1 MGFRGTCR
9 IAVSGQPGLSFFS
22 RCIMGWVTHLV
33 PDLATTRR
41 VLLGTAAVAM
51 WYVWQERAIDAGAV
65 ATMQPVA
72 PRPATGPS
80 APQHISH
87 PQGWPWG
94 SQQGEDRIVFD
105 EFFHD
110 AAKGSVVNGVFVEIG
125 ALDWVLFSNTIAFE
139 QRLGWH
145 GVLIEGC
152 PGHWAQL
159 DRNRK
164 SAFTKTVHMA
174 VCDAPNGTVQYT
186 SQCSAGSGVPGDTG
200 DKVTKGGRTGATVPV
215 PCAGMGAM
223 LKQHGIDH
231 IDFFSIDVEGYEL
244 KLLQTMDWDIPV
256 DVMVVEIEHQPY
268 EVIRAIRKLLAD
280 HGYVSRGLCCGA
292 YADEI
297 FQNLHYPHDR
307 FPRKYVAP
315 AGYRPFDA
323 SRGQFR
329 LKPCSS
335 VPPAMK
341 QRLDHREKTEQTGQ
355 GYATYVNE
363 IATDCPKDKAKPKAF
378 GPY

>member
-1 MGFRGTCR
+1 MLSNTRFFEEHRQWRGGLIEPHPLWFAQLRRGRTCAPPLR
-9 IAVSGQPGLSFFS
+9 VAVCARAQTLHF
-22 RCIMGWVTHLV
+22 
-33 PDLATTRR
+33 
-41 VLLGTAAVAM
+41 VL
-51 WYVWQERAIDAGAV
+51 
-65 ATMQPVA
+65 
-72 PRPATGPS
+72 
-80 APQHISH
+80 
-87 PQGWPWG
+87 
-94 SQQGEDRIVFD
+94 
-105 EFFHD
+105 
-110 AAKGSVVNGVFVEIG
+110 NG
-125 ALDWVLFSNTIAFE
+125 ALSGLLELMPPRE
-139 QRLGWH
+139 QSAARRHKSVPVQCQG
-145 GVLIEGC
+145 
-152 PGHWAQL
+152 L
-159 DRNRK
+159 DR
-164 SAFTKTVHMA
+164 TLEELA
-174 VCDAPNGTVQYT
+174 VP
-186 SQCSAGSGVPGDTG
+186 
-200 DKVTKGGRTGATVPV
+200 
-215 PCAGMGAM
+215 
-223 LKQHGIDH
+223 H
-231 IDFFSIDVEGYEL
+231 IDFMSLDVEGAEL
-244 KLLQTMDWDIPV
+244 EVLHSVDWAAVTV

-363 IATDCPKDKAKPKAF
+363 IATDCPKDKAKSKAF